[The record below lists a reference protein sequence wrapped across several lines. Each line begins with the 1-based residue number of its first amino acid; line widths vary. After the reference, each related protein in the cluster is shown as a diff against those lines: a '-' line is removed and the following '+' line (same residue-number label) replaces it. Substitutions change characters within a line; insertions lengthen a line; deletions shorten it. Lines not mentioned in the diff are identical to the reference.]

1 VNSSFVNTTLSSSFF
16 LSMTSSSTMNCHRLS
31 QNVLLPFPGDDNKN
45 DDVNDDDDDDAKWL
59 CVDRMCVYNK
69 EIQTKA
75 YCCCVFLVVLSSKRR
90 GIFFF

>member
-1 VNSSFVNTTLSSSFF
+1 
-16 LSMTSSSTMNCHRLS
+16 MNCHRSS

-45 DDVNDDDDDDAKWL
+45 DDVNDDDDDAKWL

-75 YCCCVFLVVLSSKRR
+75 FTAAVYF
-90 GIFFF
+90 